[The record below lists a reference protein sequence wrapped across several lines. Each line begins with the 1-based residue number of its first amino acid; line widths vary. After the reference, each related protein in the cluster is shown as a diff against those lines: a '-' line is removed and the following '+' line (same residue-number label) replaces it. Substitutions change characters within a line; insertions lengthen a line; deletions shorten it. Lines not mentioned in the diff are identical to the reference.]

1 MPDPIWIEGPRT
13 KEDLKTSPAHALSVS
28 SMNRSILQVGCISGW
43 DVVILAASIA
53 LYFFVSGM
61 GNIDDQHRN
70 PNMNNKDHL
79 VGKLTN
85 WLPP

>member
-13 KEDLKTSPAHALSVS
+13 KEDLKTSPVHALSVS

-43 DVVILAASIA
+43 GVVILAASIA

-61 GNIDDQHRN
+61 GN
-70 PNMNNKDHL
+70 PNVNNKDHL
-79 VGKLTN
+79 VGQLTTK
-85 WLPP
+85 